1 MTQPSLKILR
11 NGGSLS
17 ESDLSLLTG
26 TQILISMMR
35 NRIMIILENDIEIS
49 WEELTSNMKGLYY
62 IRKLTDRKTNGVYQV
77 WFENLEDL
85 EKFEKNS
92 MLNKLG
98 ATRRIWF

>member
-1 MTQPSLKILR
+1 MKQPSLKILR

-17 ESDLSLLTG
+17 EYDLGLLTG
-26 TQILISMMR
+26 TPILINMMR

-49 WEELTSNMKGLYY
+49 WENLTSDMEGLYY
-62 IRKLTDRKTNGVYQV
+62 IRKLSDRKTNGVYQV
-77 WFENLEDL
+77 WFEHLEDL

-98 ATRRIWF
+98 ATVVHQ